1 LGNAL
6 SSSFIPVGV
15 FDDATLRSIDGTFD
29 ALCKEL
35 HDIAQAKTSFG
46 HEWDEWRPGN
56 KHSLAHFI
64 YMKSRDLS
72 LFLRKRRSA

>member
-1 LGNAL
+1 LFAAKITFARFARGGLGAAL

-56 KHSLAHFI
+56 
-64 YMKSRDLS
+64 
-72 LFLRKRRSA
+72 